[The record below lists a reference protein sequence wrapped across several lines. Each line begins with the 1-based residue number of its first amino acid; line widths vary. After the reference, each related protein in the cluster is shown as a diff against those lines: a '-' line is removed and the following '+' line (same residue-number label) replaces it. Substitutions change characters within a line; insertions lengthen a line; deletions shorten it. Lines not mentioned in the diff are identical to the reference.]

1 MRSIDHLEAKYKCR
15 AAAFDTSPL
24 SLMRRRRRRSGAI
37 NLQLTLL
44 YFRVADKFLF
54 AFGMVLLVHFPSKNI
69 NLQNIMWRKNK
80 EILFSQSIYVIYLQN
95 VLLSQVIWG
104 EFLYLWR
111 HHIFHY
117 QILIY
122 IK

>member
-15 AAAFDTSPL
+15 AAAFDTSPP
-24 SLMRRRRRRSGAI
+24 SLMRRRRSGAI

-44 YFRVADKFLF
+44 YFRLADKFLF

-95 VLLSQVIWG
+95 DLLQGVSKWNG
-104 EFLYLWR
+104 R
-111 HHIFHY
+111 N
-117 QILIY
+117 
-122 IK
+122 